1 MNRSFVAAS
10 VPGKAAAGSC
20 SPASPSARGTSGSGG
35 VKMLDAASETDE
47 FMRDDG
53 HVFVQ
58 RIVTLS
64 RYRTMDT
71 GRGRFPFELPV
82 RRLLLFA
89 LRALRA

>member
-1 MNRSFVAAS
+1 
-10 VPGKAAAGSC
+10 
-20 SPASPSARGTSGSGG
+20 
-35 VKMLDAASETDE
+35 MLDAASETDE

-58 RIVTLS
+58 RTVTLH

-82 RRLLLFA
+82 RRLLVFFCGL
-89 LRALRA
+89 